1 MAAHVLTA
9 LKELEAGQVS
19 ADQLRHALSYAQ
31 LGDNLEWDDWNL
43 LYQASDDDE
52 FTRLAT
58 GMVPSYTRKWRELGE
73 PRTAEEWLAAR
84 VREG

>member
-19 ADQLRHALSYAQ
+19 ADQLRYALSYAQ

-43 LYQASDDDE
+43 LYQASDDE